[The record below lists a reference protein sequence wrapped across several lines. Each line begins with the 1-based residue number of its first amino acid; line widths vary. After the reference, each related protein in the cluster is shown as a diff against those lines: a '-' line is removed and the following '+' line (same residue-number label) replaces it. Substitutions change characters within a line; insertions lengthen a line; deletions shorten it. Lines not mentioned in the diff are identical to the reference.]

1 MKGRRMKSSRLSSD
15 IAHPVSRTT
24 LLLSMQWGYPVSC
37 PWPAVSDRISVV
49 ERGRVRDAD
58 DQSLAR
64 QKPNYGLAPGLLA
77 RRVKERGTVS
87 SAGHDAAPKHASAAW
102 DSGQTP
108 KCLLPAIFSLC
119 QYSPSSPAA
128 SGRPRAST

>member
-77 RRVKERGTVS
+77 RRVKELEAR
-87 SAGHDAAPKHASAAW
+87 AFELLASRCHRVGVL
-102 DSGQTP
+102 DFELDTRLRNGQ
-108 KCLLPAIFSLC
+108 LR
-119 QYSPSSPAA
+119 
-128 SGRPRAST
+128 RPRCCAEARLRSVG